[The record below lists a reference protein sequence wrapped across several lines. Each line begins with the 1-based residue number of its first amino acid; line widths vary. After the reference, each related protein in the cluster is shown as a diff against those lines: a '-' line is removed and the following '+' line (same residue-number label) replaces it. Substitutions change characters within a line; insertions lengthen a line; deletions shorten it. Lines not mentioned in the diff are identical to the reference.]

1 MRSSFVS
8 VARRVT
14 YVASKRAAS
23 APLQARVVVLTCER
37 ARPAATVACTN
48 TIWKAVKSS
57 TPTPPY
63 AVDAP
68 DGEHDLED
76 LEEHGAGVEG
86 IVDFAA
92 EHEDANKI
100 NMSHDAGT
108 GSGAFAVDAPDGE
121 HDLED
126 LEEHAAG
133 VENMI
138 DFASKREDVDEI
150 NASHEAGATAAFA
163 VDAPDGEHDL
173 EDVEEHGRA
182 AGRII
187 DAAAVLEDPG
197 EVKKHQELQRRARIE
212 AEIHPPV
219 F

>member
-8 VARRVT
+8 AARRVAD
-14 YVASKRAAS
+14 VASKRAAS
-23 APLQARVVVLTCER
+23 AAFRSR
-37 ARPAATVACTN
+37 AIAPSFASMRPAATVACTN
-48 TIWKAVKSS
+48 TIWKAVES

-68 DGEHDLED
+68 GGEHDLED

-92 EHEDANKI
+92 KHEDANKI
-100 NMSHDAGT
+100 NMSHDVGAG
-108 GSGAFAVDAPDGE
+108 GGAFAVDAPDGE

-138 DFASKREDVDEI
+138 DFASKREDVNEI
-150 NASHEAGATAAFA
+150 IASHEAGATAAFA

-182 AGRII
+182 AGHII
-187 DAAAVLEDPG
+187 DAAAVLEDPE
-197 EVKKHQELQRRARIE
+197 EVKKHQELQRKARVE